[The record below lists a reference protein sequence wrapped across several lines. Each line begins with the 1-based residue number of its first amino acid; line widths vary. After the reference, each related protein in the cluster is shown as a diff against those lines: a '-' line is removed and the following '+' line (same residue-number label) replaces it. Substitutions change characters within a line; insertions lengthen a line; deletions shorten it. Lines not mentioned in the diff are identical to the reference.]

1 MTFVV
6 DTSVAVKW
14 VVDEPD
20 RSLARCLLDTV
31 DRIEAPDFVFVEAAN
46 VLWKKVQ
53 RRELSGQQAV
63 EGLDALFRLIESIVP
78 SNLLVERALRI
89 AIDMA
94 RPVCDCLYLAC
105 VEHSKA
111 DLVTANARFAAKA
124 GTSFSGASAYA
135 LSEFGGARC

>member
-89 AIDMA
+89 AIDMGVRSA
-94 RPVCDCLYLAC
+94 
-105 VEHSKA
+105 
-111 DLVTANARFAAKA
+111 TASISHASNIPKP
-124 GTSFSGASAYA
+124 TS
-135 LSEFGGARC
+135 